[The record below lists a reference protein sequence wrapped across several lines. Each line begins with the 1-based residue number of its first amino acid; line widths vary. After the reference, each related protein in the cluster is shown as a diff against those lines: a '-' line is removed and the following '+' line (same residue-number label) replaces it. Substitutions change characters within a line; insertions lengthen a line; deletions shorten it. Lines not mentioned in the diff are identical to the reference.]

1 MRTYIEGIS
10 LRLTVPRHLTL
21 SFKFDLSS
29 VLMIIIYLNKKK
41 TQLLIILQSNLLA
54 LDVKPFI
61 SLVSFYNQVATNEW
75 PKMTADILWKCL
87 SLLVYGHVRVINVVT
102 AGILIRACLLMRDL
116 DINVI
121 CADSQWR
128 FYCQRLASHHSFSSG
143 G

>member
-1 MRTYIEGIS
+1 MRESPSVWLSLAIS
-10 LRLTVPRHLTL
+10 LSLLNFLIWTIF
-21 SFKFDLSS
+21 SFNDN
-29 VLMIIIYLNKKK
+29 YLFRQKKK